1 MEPPP
6 GFPHGDTQVY
16 VGFLLLQGETTILGS
31 SAGHVG
37 TFRVTQT
44 PPCPELPVLH
54 SVVFL

>member
-37 TFRVTQT
+37 TFRVTLRLFLVQNFLCCT
-44 PPCPELPVLH
+44 P
-54 SVVFL
+54 